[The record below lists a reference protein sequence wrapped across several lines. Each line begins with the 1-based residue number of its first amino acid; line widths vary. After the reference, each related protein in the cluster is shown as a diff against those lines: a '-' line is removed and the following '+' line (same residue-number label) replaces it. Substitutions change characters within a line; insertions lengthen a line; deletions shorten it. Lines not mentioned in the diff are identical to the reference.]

1 MVADRRDPRGHEMS
15 RKRASR
21 GLPAV
26 LIGLS
31 LVAFALLAAPVAAQ
45 TWESIPANPRV
56 EIEYRAPTSAQF
68 QSVYESLKGRKILE
82 ELQRFLA
89 PLNLPYS
96 LRLVTRECGEV
107 NAFYSPSDRSLNL
120 CYELVADI
128 IDKAPNTVSNDGF
141 ITREAAIVG
150 DIVGVVLH
158 EGGHML
164 FDMLD
169 VPVFGREEDAAD
181 ETASFLALQFNKDV
195 ARTIVKGFVYSWA
208 REQDPT
214 ASSPM
219 DVWSDEHGSASQRM
233 YNALCLAY
241 GGDPKTFQ
249 EFVDRGWLP
258 KKRADHC
265 DQEYAQLKLAFVN
278 TVLPFIDQDL
288 MARVQQTQ
296 WLTAD
301 ELK

>member
-1 MVADRRDPRGHEMS
+1 MVADRRDPPGHEMS
-15 RKRASR
+15 RMCASR
-21 GLPAV
+21 RPAV

-31 LVAFALLAAPVAAQ
+31 LVAFAFFATPVAAQ

-68 QSVYESLKGRKILE
+68 QSVYESLKDRKILE

-89 PLNLPYS
+89 PLNLPHS
-96 LRLVTRECGEV
+96 LQLVTRECGEV
-107 NAFYSPSDRSLNL
+107 NAFYNPSDRSLNL

-128 IDKAPNTVSNDGF
+128 IGNAPNTVSNDGF
-141 ITREAAIVG
+141 ITREAAIIG
-150 DIVGVVLH
+150 DVVGVVLH

-219 DVWSDEHGSASQRM
+219 NVWSDEHGSASQRM

>member
-1 MVADRRDPRGHEMS
+1 MS
-15 RKRASR
+15 LARATR
-21 GLPAV
+21 CPQAV
-26 LIGLS
+26 LAGLTL
-31 LVAFALLAAPVAAQ
+31 LVFAGLARPAAAE

-56 EIEYRAPTSAQF
+56 EIEYRLPESAQF
-68 QSVYESLKGRKILE
+68 QSAYQSLKDRKFLE
-82 ELQRFLA
+82 ELQHFLA
-89 PLNLPYS
+89 PLRLPHS
-96 LRLVTRECGEV
+96 LRLLTKQCGMV
-107 NAFYSPSDRSLNL
+107 NAFYSPYDRSLTI

-128 IDKAPNTVSNDGF
+128 IDQAPRTVSEDGF

-150 DIVGVVLH
+150 NLVGVVLH

-208 REQDPT
+208 REQDP
-214 ASSPM
+214 AVSAPIS
-219 DVWSDEHGSASQRM
+219 VWSDEHGQASQRM

-241 GGDPKTFQ
+241 GGDAQTFQ

-265 DQEYAQLKLAFVN
+265 DLEFTQLKLAFVK
-278 TVLPFIDQDL
+278 TVLPFIDRDL
-288 MARVQQTQ
+288 MTRVQQTQ

-301 ELK
+301 EMK

>member
-1 MVADRRDPRGHEMS
+1 MS
-15 RKRASR
+15 HMRPTKRQLVISAGIALAGSML
-21 GLPAV
+21 LPTPTV
-26 LIGLS
+26 
-31 LVAFALLAAPVAAQ
+31 AQ
-45 TWESIPANPRV
+45 TWESIPASPRV

-68 QSVYESLKGRKILE
+68 QNVYESLKERKILE

-89 PLNLPYS
+89 PLNLPHS
-96 LRLVTRECGEV
+96 LRLVTLECGNV
-107 NAFYSPSDRSLNL
+107 NAFYSPPNRSLNI
-120 CYELVADI
+120 CYELVAYM
-128 IDKAPNTVSNDGF
+128 IDSAPKAVSEDGF
-141 ITREAAIVG
+141 VTREAAIVG
-150 DIVGVVLH
+150 NLVGVVLH

-181 ETASFLALQFNKDV
+181 ETASFIALQFNADV
-195 ARTIVKGFVYSWA
+195 ARTIVKGFAYFWA
-208 REQDPT
+208 IEKDPST
-214 ASSPM
+214 PAPIS
-219 DVWSDEHGSASQRM
+219 VWSDEHGSASQRM
-233 YNALCLAY
+233 FNALCLAY

-265 DQEYAQLKLAFVN
+265 GQEYTQLKIAFVN

-288 MARVQQTQ
+288 MMRVQHTQ

>member
-1 MVADRRDPRGHEMS
+1 MS
-15 RKRASR
+15 RTRATR
-21 GLPAV
+21 CPPAV
-26 LIGLS
+26 LLGLA
-31 LVAFALLAAPVAAQ
+31 LVTSALPTPVMAQ

-56 EIEYRAPTSAQF
+56 EIEYLAPTSAQF
-68 QSVYESLKGRKILE
+68 ESVYKSLKERKILE

-89 PLNLPYS
+89 PLHLPHP
-96 LRLVTRECGEV
+96 LQLQTKQCGEV
-107 NAFYSPSDRSLNL
+107 NAFYSPSSRSLTI
-120 CYELVADI
+120 CYELVAEIMDG
-128 IDKAPNTVSNDGF
+128 APQTVSDDGF

-150 DIVGVVLH
+150 NLIGVLLH

-181 ETASFLALQFNKDV
+181 QTASFIALQFNKDV
-195 ARTIVKGFVYSWA
+195 ARTIVKGFVYFWA
-208 REQDPT
+208 REKDPA
-214 ASSPM
+214 ASASM
-219 DVWSDEHGSASQRM
+219 SVWSDEHGMASQRM
-233 YNALCLAY
+233 YSALCLAY
-241 GGDPKTFQ
+241 GGDSQTFQ
-249 EFVDRGWLP
+249 EFVNRGWLP

-265 DQEYAQLKLAFVN
+265 DQEFTQLKLAFVK

-288 MARVQQTQ
+288 MMRVQQTQ

>member
-1 MVADRRDPRGHEMS
+1 MS
-15 RKRASR
+15 CTRATR
-21 GLPAV
+21 FPPAV
-26 LIGLS
+26 VVGLA
-31 LVAFALLAAPVAAQ
+31 LVTSAVLATPVVAQ

-56 EIEYRAPTSAQF
+56 EIEYLAPTSAQLEN
-68 QSVYESLKGRKILE
+68 VYKSLQERKILE
-82 ELQRFLA
+82 ELQHFLA
-89 PLNLPYS
+89 PLHLPHP
-96 LRLVTRECGEV
+96 LRLLAKQCGVV
-107 NAFYSPSDRSLNL
+107 NAFYNPSNRSLTI
-120 CYELVADI
+120 CYELVAEI
-128 IDKAPNTVSNDGF
+128 IDSAPQTVSEDGF
-141 ITREAAIVG
+141 VTREAAIVG
-150 DIVGVVLH
+150 NLIGVLLH

-181 ETASFLALQFNKDV
+181 ETASFMALQFNKDV
-195 ARTIVKGFVYSWA
+195 ARTIVKGFVYFWA
-208 REQDPT
+208 REQDPA
-214 ASSPM
+214 ASAPM
-219 DVWSDEHGSASQRM
+219 GVWSDEHGNASQRM
-233 YNALCLAY
+233 YSALCLAY
-241 GGDPKTFQ
+241 GGDPQTFQ

-265 DQEYAQLKLAFVN
+265 DQEFAQVKRAFVN